1 MEVLAEK
8 EVKNKEEI
16 TKVSIKNFNMKNG
29 IRKYGMLIALAIIM
43 ILFAILTD
51 GISIKPLN
59 ITNLILQNSYILIL
73 AIGMLLVIVTGNI
86 DLSVGSVAAFIG
98 AITGYM
104 IITLN
109 MNYILA
115 IIISLILGGIIG
127 ALQGGIIAYMKV
139 PAFIVTLGGMLLFR
153 GLTMV
158 TLQGRSLAP
167 FPDGLRALSSSF
179 LIDIFSG
186 KSLHITTILI
196 GMIFSIVY
204 VALEY
209 KKRMAKEK
217 YNLQTESMNIFVI
230 KSFGVIFLINLF
242 TYTLSAYNGIPTILV
257 VLSVLTLIYS
267 YITRKTIFGRHVYAI
282 GGNEKAAKLSGIKTK
297 KVLLMVYINMGIL
310 SAISGI
316 AFAARL
322 NAATPKAGNG
332 FELDAIAACFIGGAS
347 ASGGV
352 GTIIGAIIG
361 GLVMGVMNNGMSIL
375 GIGIDWQ
382 QAIKGIVLVL
392 AVIFDIYT
400 KSGTSE
406 TK

>member
-1 MEVLAEK
+1 MEALAEK

-196 GMIFSIVY
+196 
-204 VALEY
+204 
-209 KKRMAKEK
+209 
-217 YNLQTESMNIFVI
+217 
-230 KSFGVIFLINLF
+230 
-242 TYTLSAYNGIPTILV
+242 
-257 VLSVLTLIYS
+257 
-267 YITRKTIFGRHVYAI
+267 
-282 GGNEKAAKLSGIKTK
+282 
-297 KVLLMVYINMGIL
+297 
-310 SAISGI
+310 
-316 AFAARL
+316 
-322 NAATPKAGNG
+322 
-332 FELDAIAACFIGGAS
+332 
-347 ASGGV
+347 
-352 GTIIGAIIG
+352 
-361 GLVMGVMNNGMSIL
+361 
-375 GIGIDWQ
+375 
-382 QAIKGIVLVL
+382 
-392 AVIFDIYT
+392 
-400 KSGTSE
+400 
-406 TK
+406 

>member
-1 MEVLAEK
+1 MEALAEK

>member
-1 MEVLAEK
+1 MEALAEK

-196 GMIFSIVY
+196 GMIFLFLY

>member
-1 MEVLAEK
+1 MEALAEK

-204 VALEY
+204 VTLEY

-297 KVLLMVYINMGIL
+297 KILLMVYINMGIL

>member
-1 MEVLAEK
+1 MEALAEK

-204 VALEY
+204 VTLEY

>member
-1 MEVLAEK
+1 VEALAEK

>member
-1 MEVLAEK
+1 MEALAEK

-86 DLSVGSVAAFIG
+86 DLSVGSVADFIG

>member
-347 ASGGV
+347 ASGGI

>member
-204 VALEY
+204 VPLEY